1 MNGQLLVL
9 ALLAAI
15 TSPTAIAAVLVILS
29 RPRPVAL
36 LSAYVAG
43 SFAASILVGLG
54 VVELLSGT
62 GAFSPGD
69 RSGNP
74 IAHVVAG
81 AIVLLVSFWVRSA
94 HGAPVRRRA
103 AEMRAARKARKA
115 RKAGERGK
123 PSRTSAM
130 LNKGSTPVLA
140 ALGVAMHLPGMLYL
154 VALADISHESLSTV
168 ETIAVL
174 AVFNVIM
181 LAPIG
186 LPLLFFVFAPRRTQA
201 TLDRMDAYVRTH
213 ESRVLWLAA
222 LAAGGYLIASGVIG
236 LVG

>member
-9 ALLAAI
+9 ALLSAI

-29 RPRPVAL
+29 RPRAVAL
-36 LSAYVAG
+36 LTAYAVG
-43 SFAASILVGLG
+43 SFAASMLVGFA

-62 GAFSPGD
+62 GAFNPGD
-69 RSGNP
+69 HDGNP
-74 IAHVVAG
+74 IVHIAAG
-81 AIVLLVSFWVRSA
+81 ALILAAAFWVSSDR
-94 HGAPVRRRA
+94 GAPARRKA
-103 AEMRAARKARKA
+103 AEMRAARKERKERKA
-115 RKAGERGK
+115 RERGK

-130 LNKGSTPVLA
+130 LSKGSTPVLA

-154 VALADISHESLSTV
+154 VALADISHEKLSTA

-174 AVFNVIM
+174 AIFNLIM

-186 LPLLFFVFAPRRTQA
+186 LPLLFFAFAPRRTQA

-213 ESRVLWLAA
+213 ESRVLWLGA
-222 LAAGGYLIASGVIG
+222 LAAAGYLIASGVIG
-236 LVG
+236 LLR

>member
-29 RPRPVAL
+29 RPRAVAL
-36 LSAYVAG
+36 LTAYAAG
-43 SFAASILVGLG
+43 SFVASMLIGFA
-54 VVELLSGT
+54 VVEILNDS
-62 GAFSPGD
+62 GAFG
-69 RSGNP
+69 RNEHAGNP
-74 IAHVVAG
+74 IVHIVAG
-81 AIVLLVSFWVRSA
+81 ILVLLASAWVRSSR
-94 HGAPVRRRA
+94 GAPVRRKA

-115 RKAGERGK
+115 RKAGERDK
-123 PSRTSAM
+123 PSRTSKM
-130 LNKGSTPVLA
+130 LSKGSTPVLA

-154 VALADISHESLSTV
+154 VALADISHESLGTA

-174 AVFNVIM
+174 AIFNVIM

-186 LPLLFFVFAPRRTQA
+186 LPLLFFVFTPQRTQA

-213 ESRVLWLAA
+213 ESRVLWVGA
-222 LAAGGYLIASGVIG
+222 LAASGYLIVSGVIG
-236 LVG
+236 LLG